1 MLKYDHE
8 GTIEHRGHYAVANKG
23 TTFKDWLI
31 AVRDALAFCAVSAI
45 FMALCYSLA

>member
-1 MLKYDHE
+1 ME
-8 GTIEHRGHYAVANKG
+8 NTIEHRGHYAVANKG
-23 TTFKDWLI
+23 TTLKDWLI